1 LGTYRELQQTIVR
14 VVLNRTPETMG
25 EAKDYATKTFDIA
38 NLVVDRWTVE
48 HRSEEFVL
56 RPVVE
61 DDESPMNLSHVVH

>member
-1 LGTYRELQQTIVR
+1 
-14 VVLNRTPETMG
+14 MG